1 MKPFAIVFF
10 IFCAF
15 GADAQTLT
23 LSGTTLDSFP
33 RTTLK
38 VDDHTYSG
46 VPLAALLNKIG
57 APLGPQLR
65 GKMMTYYVLVKARDG
80 YQVIFA
86 LPELDSAFT
95 DRVILVADRADGQ
108 PLPADRGPYR
118 LIVPGEKKHARW
130 IFGVTDIMVK
140 NAAP

>member
-108 PLPADRGPYR
+108 PLPADRKGDR
-118 LIVPGEKKHARW
+118 KSV
-130 IFGVTDIMVK
+130 V
-140 NAAP
+140 